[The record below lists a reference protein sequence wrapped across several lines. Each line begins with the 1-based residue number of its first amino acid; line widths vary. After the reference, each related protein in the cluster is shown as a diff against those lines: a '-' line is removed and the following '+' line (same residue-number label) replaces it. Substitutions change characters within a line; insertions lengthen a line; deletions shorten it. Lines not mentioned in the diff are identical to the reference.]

1 MLLLEDDQQY
11 VIVGFKAKPEFDV
24 ARMSTLLKKN
34 LELKTHILHEIIGV
48 INGFSQSNMM
58 LLSEE
63 NQVGVT
69 EQSNNA

>member
-11 VIVGFKAKPEFDV
+11 VIVGFKKKPEFDV
-24 ARMSTLLKKN
+24 ARMSTVLKKN

-58 LLSEE
+58 LSEE
-63 NQVGVT
+63 NQVGTT
-69 EQSNNA
+69 EQSNNP